1 VTIRAG
7 YLVDLRTIKFDD
19 GDDEVRWIQA
29 MPLGTYDHPLHG
41 QIDITPERVQQFA
54 ANVNNR
60 VRETDLD
67 IDYDHKATGGDA
79 AGWVQTAEARPDGL
93 WVAIKW
99 TKTAFQKLKEGA
111 YRYFSPEFVD
121 EWKHPKTGIVHK
133 DVLFGGGIT
142 NRPFLKDILPI
153 NMTEVINHASGGTSM
168 DPTEALKEIT
178 KLLGLPDGTDAG
190 VVLGHIQAKVDPKQN
205 PDPNDPNNPD
215 QGGGGT
221 PPNNQPPQ
229 TQQHSDKDADKGK
242 SPVQLD
248 EKTLMELPF
257 VKQLMDTVTSQGKK
271 LDESAVKEEIIKL
284 SDLAASKQLAIPP
297 VVKEGLEKQL
307 SELPPTARPAL
318 IKLFEGMIEAG
329 QVGVKLGED
338 GHANNDQNTTGTA
351 TKKFNEAID
360 KKMESEKGLSFM
372 DAALAVANDDP
383 QLYTSYQRELA
394 GAN

>member
-29 MPLGTYDHPLHG
+29 MPLGKYDHPVHG
-41 QIDITPERVQQFA
+41 TIEITPERVQQFA

-60 VRETDLD
+60 IRETDLD
-67 IDYDHKATGGDA
+67 IDYDHKAAGGDA
-79 AGWVQTAEARPDGL
+79 AGWVQTAEPRPDGL
-93 WVAIKW
+93 WLAIKW

-121 EWKHPKTGIVHK
+121 EWKHPKTGVVHK

-153 NMTEVINHASGGTSM
+153 NMTEIINHASGGTSM

-190 VVLGHIQAKVDPKQN
+190 VVLGHIQAKVDPK
-205 PDPNDPNNPD
+205 NNPD
-215 QGGGGT
+215 ANDPSNPDAGGGQ
-221 PPNNQPPQ
+221 QPPAGGGNP
-229 TQQHSDKDADKGK
+229 QQHDDKGADKTNP
-242 SPVQLD
+242 PVQLD
-248 EKTLMELPF
+248 EKVLMELPF
-257 VKQLMDTVTSQGKK
+257 VKTLMETVTSQGKK
-271 LDESAVKEEIIKL
+271 LDEASVKEEVVKL
-284 SDLAASKQLAIPP
+284 TDLAASKQLAIPP

-307 SELPPTARPAL
+307 SELPPTSRPAL
-318 IKLFEGMIEAG
+318 IKLFETMIESG

-338 GHANNDQNTTGTA
+338 GHAGHEEGSGTA
-351 TKKFNEAID
+351 TKKFNDAID
-360 KKMESEKGLSFM
+360 KKMSAEKSMSFM